1 MKRMITILAVLGLG
15 YLCWIFLNR
24 LMKSE
29 EEYKSR
35 VEELEGDYRDDLEKK
50 LEMLSLERGLPRA
63 LHSFINEMKQEFTFQ
78 LGYAKCKPSFNH
90 LSSNAHWW
98 RK

>member
-1 MKRMITILAVLGLG
+1 MSFGIFESLTQYGILGFAVLALG

-29 EEYKSR
+29 DDYRTR
-35 VEELEGDYRDDLEKK
+35 VEELEGEYREDLEKK
-50 LEMLSLERGLPRA
+50 LEESTEHAKSLKETVLTLFG
-63 LHSFINEMKQEFTFQ
+63 K
-78 LGYAKCKPSFNH
+78 
-90 LSSNAHWW
+90 

>member
-1 MKRMITILAVLGLG
+1 MSFGPFEVLTQYGVLGFAVLGLG

-29 EEYKSR
+29 EELKTR
-35 VEELEGDYRDDLEKK
+35 VEELEGEYREDLESK
-50 LEMLSLERGLPRA
+50 LEESTESSKSLKETVLMLFG
-63 LHSFINEMKQEFTFQ
+63 K
-78 LGYAKCKPSFNH
+78 
-90 LSSNAHWW
+90 

>member
-1 MKRMITILAVLGLG
+1 MSFGIFESLTQYGILGFAVLALG

-29 EEYKSR
+29 DEYR
-35 VEELEGDYRDDLEKK
+35 QRLEELEGEYRDDLEKK
-50 LEMLSLERGLPRA
+50 LEESTEHSKSLKETVLMLFS
-63 LHSFINEMKQEFTFQ
+63 KT
-78 LGYAKCKPSFNH
+78 
-90 LSSNAHWW
+90 